1 VVHLSASGR
10 KDLLKDVYAS
20 LAPASRPYPPF
31 PPAPPDASAA
41 ATTPG
46 AVPTAN
52 LLSVGE
58 ARPPRRL
65 SRSGGGG
72 GGGGGGAAHPRDEEL
87 VMLERIC
94 VERKCDDS
102 LITLYS
108 LLPVDQWA
116 PRPHD
121 PLASNAAASA
131 DEAATFT
138 DEGNETSAASAAT
151 VNKRAACLTGQE
163 VHGDVL
169 VLHAY
174 VPRFFFYV
182 VLSINRWL
190 FFVCR
195 FAVNSHVRTHLIPH
209 SPQNQVAILLLF
221 IAVRCVSCVCGVRW
235 CVWLCVR

>member
-31 PPAPPDASAA
+31 PPAPPDATAA

-46 AVPTAN
+46 TVPTAN

-72 GGGGGGAAHPRDEEL
+72 GGGGAAHPRDEEL
-87 VMLERIC
+87 VMLERLC

-121 PLASNAAASA
+121 PLASDA
-131 DEAATFT
+131 DADADAATTVT
-138 DEGNETSAASAAT
+138 DEGGATSAASAAT

-174 VPRFFFYV
+174 VAHSGFFIIA
-182 VLSINRWL
+182 INRWL
-190 FFVCR
+190 L
-195 FAVNSHVRTHLIPH
+195 FAVLLPTHMCAH
-209 SPQNQVAILLLF
+209 
-221 IAVRCVSCVCGVRW
+221 G
-235 CVWLCVR
+235 